1 MGAGFPRCAC
11 PVLVSPNYVTP
22 LAPSREKLKDK
33 RNQGKDQEQM
43 NQKARDMV
51 HDKAPDPGEKQ

>member
-1 MGAGFPRCAC
+1 
-11 PVLVSPNYVTP
+11 
-22 LAPSREKLKDK
+22 LKDK

-51 HDKAPDPGEKQ
+51 HDKASDPGEKQQQGDGEPNETAHKSLR